1 MSGFEVD
8 GTHTLRDLGLCCS
21 NRVLTPPVKKTVRKS
36 IPYSDGE
43 LDFSLLGGRAYFE
56 ARTLSFSFDLLA
68 DTPEEL
74 EREVSRLR
82 EFVSLVHDADIY
94 DDDVPYYHFHGS
106 FDAIEEEPD
115 EYGLSSSVTVS
126 FSVNPYKES
135 NEFAEQPVQTG
146 DNIVR
151 NDGMWTRPAIVA
163 TDSVTVQAG
172 TLKQTYPAGETVMD
186 IPLEHGDN
194 AIKISSGS
202 ATIKWRERRL

>member
-1 MSGFEVD
+1 MSGFEID

-43 LDFSLLGGRAYFE
+43 LDFSMLGGRAFFE
-56 ARTLSFSFDLLA
+56 ARTLSFSFDILA

-74 EREVSRLR
+74 ECEVSRLR
-82 EFVSLVHDADIY
+82 EFVSFVHDAEIY

-106 FDAIEEEPD
+106 FDAMEEEPD
-115 EYGLSSSVTVS
+115 EYGLSSAVTVS
-126 FSVNPYKES
+126 LRVNPYKES
-135 NEFAEQPVQTG
+135 NELAEQPVKTG
-146 DNIVR
+146 YNIVR
-151 NDGMWTRPAIVA
+151 NDGMWTRPVIVA
-163 TDSVTVQAG
+163 TGSVTVQVG

-194 AIKISSGS
+194 VIQIESGNAIV
-202 ATIKWRERRL
+202 KWRERRL